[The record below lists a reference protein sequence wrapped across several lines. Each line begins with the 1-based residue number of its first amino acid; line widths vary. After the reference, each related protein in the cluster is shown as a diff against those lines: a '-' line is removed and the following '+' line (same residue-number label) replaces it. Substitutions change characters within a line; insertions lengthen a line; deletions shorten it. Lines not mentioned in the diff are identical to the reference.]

1 MRVVVHAAFLKGQCL
16 LVLCRSELH
25 KIVPCSAHLGSWGGA
40 QCVEKRQAGHYG
52 GKGGAGTFSGGRHGL
67 EHCARKARGIFL
79 KECPKISMYCH
90 CIEIRRVMRVCSREE
105 NQGKTTK
112 KKRSKFTILEVFP
125 QYISTPRL
133 VSESVL
139 QPRGNARKVAFS
151 QEGGLGRGEGDNE
164 SGLSAS
170 STCLTSP
177 HSWLETCAVVTFL
190 HFGHNFDQTVANVAK
205 LQVVHQ
211 DDSGGIPWLDNIDW
225 QHLHPVLV

>member
-1 MRVVVHAAFLKGQCL
+1 MQHTEWTIQAKDLASRAKDLHSSPIKLWLDPLEMSPLERRKHQLWRIQWRALWRMRRMCVVVHYAFSKGQCL

-105 NQGKTTK
+105 NQGKTTQE
-112 KKRSKFTILEVFP
+112 SKTIL
-125 QYISTPRL
+125 T
-133 VSESVL
+133 
-139 QPRGNARKVAFS
+139 S
-151 QEGGLGRGEGDNE
+151 Q
-164 SGLSAS
+164 S
-170 STCLTSP
+170 
-177 HSWLETCAVVTFL
+177 
-190 HFGHNFDQTVANVAK
+190 
-205 LQVVHQ
+205 
-211 DDSGGIPWLDNIDW
+211 
-225 QHLHPVLV
+225 